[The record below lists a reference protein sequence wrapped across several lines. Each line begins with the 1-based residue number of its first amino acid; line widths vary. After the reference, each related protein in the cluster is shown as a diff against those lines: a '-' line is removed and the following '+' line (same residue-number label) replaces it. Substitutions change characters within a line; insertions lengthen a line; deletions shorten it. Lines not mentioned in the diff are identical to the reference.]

1 MGILRP
7 CGLRLA
13 FINVI
18 ASIVHD
24 NTIIVQ
30 ESPRILGTRGL
41 SPLPEGTARCAP
53 TGCDGEIASSASGG
67 LAMTY
72 YNYRNETFRSCLI
85 YQAGIAQ

>member
-1 MGILRP
+1 MGILGP

-30 ESPRILGTRGL
+30 ESPRMLGTRGL
-41 SPLPEGTARCAP
+41 SPLPEGTVLPRKDAP
-53 TGCDGEIASSASGG
+53 TGSDDEIASPFSRKDS
-67 LAMTY
+67 
-72 YNYRNETFRSCLI
+72 
-85 YQAGIAQ
+85 Q